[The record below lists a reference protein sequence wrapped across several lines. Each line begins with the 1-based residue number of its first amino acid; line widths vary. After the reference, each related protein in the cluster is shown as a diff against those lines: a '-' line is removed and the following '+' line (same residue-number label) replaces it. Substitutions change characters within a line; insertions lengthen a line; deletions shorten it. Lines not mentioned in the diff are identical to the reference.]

1 MPVRNTKS
9 YLAVVAAAAAV
20 GFGAAAPAVAS
31 VGFAAAPASTL
42 ASGSV
47 GGAGAVSKQDFNF
60 TRVTPAMS
68 DDPHTFFDDGAPP
81 AVLCASAIEYGLIAA
96 L

>member
-1 MPVRNTKS
+1 MPVRNIKS

-20 GFGAAAPAVAS
+20 GFGAAAPA
-31 VGFAAAPASTL
+31 STL
-42 ASGSV
+42 ASGSG